1 VIQLPASYKELIDD
15 RTRDDM
21 ARYVQSPGYPVEERV
36 KLFKLAWDVVGSEFA
51 GRHHQYE
58 MFYAGAPFVA
68 KGYAYRNYGYED
80 AARAVD
86 VFLGSYNLASA
97 TGEAPAQALTGA
109 SWPDSGHRDDHL

>member
-1 VIQLPASYKELIDD
+1 
-15 RTRDDM
+15 
-21 ARYVQSPGYPVEERV
+21 
-36 KLFKLAWDVVGSEFA
+36 
-51 GRHHQYE
+51 

-86 VFLGSYNLASA
+86 MFLDSYNLASA